1 MKYRRITID
10 GMPTKPKFIA
20 EEYVRTRGSAMR
32 RRDRAI
38 SDTLKQVHKPWH
50 SRPTKDTL
58 QDT

>member
-10 GMPTKPKFIA
+10 GMPAKPKFIA
-20 EEYVRTRGSAMR
+20 EEYVMARGSAMR

-50 SRPTKDTL
+50 SRPTKDTV
-58 QDT
+58 